1 MAIGA
6 GPAGVAAGVDEGHQ
20 GVGRGAD
27 HRLQVHAGVR
37 QRGDG
42 QRPLLAQLQ
51 DGARRGEPGA
61 CRGPGGEQQRDS
73 GALRGV
79 DLSVFIVGV
88 NGLSDNH
95 AALVPFS
102 YRDTYVT
109 HMF

>member
-1 MAIGA
+1 MAVGA

-51 DGARRGEPGA
+51 DGARRGEAGA
-61 CRGPGGEQQRDS
+61 CGDQGKNDERKW
-73 GALRGV
+73 
-79 DLSVFIVGV
+79 
-88 NGLSDNH
+88 
-95 AALVPFS
+95 
-102 YRDTYVT
+102 
-109 HMF
+109 

>member
-1 MAIGA
+1 MDSARFLLSFRMERGVENRE
-6 GPAGVAAGVDEGHQ
+6 PAG
-20 GVGRGAD
+20 
-27 HRLQVHAGVR
+27 
-37 QRGDG
+37 
-42 QRPLLAQLQ
+42 
-51 DGARRGEPGA
+51 
-61 CRGPGGEQQRDS
+61 GPGGEQQRDS